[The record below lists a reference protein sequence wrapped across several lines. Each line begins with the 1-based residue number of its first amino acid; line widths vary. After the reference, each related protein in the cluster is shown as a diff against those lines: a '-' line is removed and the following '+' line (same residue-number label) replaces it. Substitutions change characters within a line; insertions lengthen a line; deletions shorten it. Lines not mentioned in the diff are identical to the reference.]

1 MVKCLMA
8 ERLAMK
14 TNVRESSLDAY
25 FDVKKTSTL
34 QDQQRKIISVMQ
46 PETIYTRR
54 QLAMLSGVEIS
65 TVSARVNSM
74 IDVVI
79 EITGKVKDPLTNRK
93 VEALKLK
100 AAA

>member
-1 MVKCLMA
+1 MV

-25 FDVKKTSTL
+25 FDVKQASTL

-46 PETIYTRR
+46 PEKIDTRR
-54 QLAMLSGVEIS
+54 QLAMLSGIETS

-74 IDVVI
+74 IDTVI
-79 EITGKVKDPLTNRK
+79 VITGKVKDPITNK
-93 VEALKLK
+93 TVEALQLK
-100 AAA
+100 IAA

>member
-54 QLAMLSGVEIS
+54 QLAMLSGIETS

-79 EITGKVKDPLTNRK
+79 EVVGKGKCPLSK
-93 VEALKLK
+93 KSVELLKIK
-100 AAA
+100 SV

>member
-1 MVKCLMA
+1 
-8 ERLAMK
+8 MK

-25 FDVKKTSTL
+25 FDVKQTSTL

-54 QLAMLSGVEIS
+54 QLAMLSGIETS

-79 EITGKVKDPLTNRK
+79 EVVGKTKDPITHKN

>member
-1 MVKCLMA
+1 
-8 ERLAMK
+8 MK
-14 TNVRESSLDAY
+14 TNVKESSLDAY

-54 QLAMLSGVEIS
+54 QLAMLSGIETS
-65 TVSARVNSM
+65 TVSARVNAM

-79 EITGKVKDPLTNRK
+79 EVVGKTKDPITHKN

>member
-1 MVKCLMA
+1 
-8 ERLAMK
+8 MK
-14 TNVRESSLDAY
+14 TNVTESSLDAY
-25 FDVKKTSTL
+25 FDIKQTSTS

-54 QLAMLSGVEIS
+54 QLAMLSGIETS

-74 IDVVI
+74 IDTVI
-79 EITGKVKDPLTNRK
+79 EIIGKVKDPYTNK
-93 VEALKLK
+93 TVEALKLK

>member
-1 MVKCLMA
+1 MIKD
-8 ERLAMK
+8 
-14 TNVRESSLDAY
+14 TSLDAY
-25 FDVKKTSTL
+25 FDVKQTSTL

-54 QLAMLSGVEIS
+54 QLAMLSGIETS

-79 EITGKVKDPLTNRK
+79 EITGKVKDPLTHK
-93 VEALKLK
+93 TVEGLKLK
-100 AAA
+100 VAA